1 MADVSI
7 IVPVYGVERF
17 IRASVESMLSQT
29 HGDIEILLVDD
40 GSPDGCGAIC
50 EAFARR
56 DSRVRVLHQR
66 HAGTGMAR
74 NAGMDAA
81 QGEYLLFFD
90 PDDWMHPG
98 LVKDALAAARAHRAD
113 IVVFGL
119 MIQRLDP
126 SGEPIGAPTV
136 DLPKI
141 AGCFDR
147 TQFFENLPL
156 HKACMPTLGCRLFRT
171 AFLRRYHLRAGP
183 YTTGQD
189 AVFLYDVL
197 SAPFERM
204 VCVREARYTY
214 VIHGGSATQRYQ
226 PDRLQNEYRIA
237 QHFENLVM
245 QAPAPYGDGRYDAL
259 IDSQYLMS
267 AKRALHNLAL
277 CAEMKPS
284 QLAQIC
290 RAYMARPELVRALRR
305 QKLASQPGVRA
316 AASALLLRMK
326 AYRLYLWLLRRQG
339 RKRQGRRGEG
349 KP

>member
-1 MADVSI
+1 MVDVSI
-7 IVPVYGVERF
+7 VVPVYGVERF
-17 IRASVESMLSQT
+17 IRPSVESMLSQT
-29 HGDIEILLVDD
+29 HGNIEILLVDD
-40 GSPDGCGAIC
+40 GSPDGCGEIC

-81 QGEYLLFFD
+81 QGKYLLFFD
-90 PDDWMHPG
+90 PDDRMHPD
-98 LVKDALAAARAHRAD
+98 LVRDALAAARAHRAD

-119 MIQRLDP
+119 TIQRVSLEGTP
-126 SGEPIGAPTV
+126 VGAPSV

-171 AFLRRYHLRAGP
+171 AFLREHNLRAGP

-197 SAPFERM
+197 SAPFERL

-214 VIHGGSATQRYQ
+214 VIHGGSATQRYH
-226 PDRLQNEYRIA
+226 PDRLENEYRIA
-237 QHFENLVM
+237 RHFENLVR

-259 IDSQYLMS
+259 VDSQYLMS
-267 AKRALHNLAL
+267 AKRALHNLVL
-277 CAEMKPS
+277 CADMEPS
-284 QLAQIC
+284 RMAQVC
-290 RAYMARPELVRALRR
+290 RAYMGRPELARALRR
-305 QKLASQPGVRA
+305 QKLLSQPGVRA
-316 AASALLLRMK
+316 AASALLLRVK

-339 RKRQGRRGEG
+339 RGV
-349 KP
+349 